1 MTQANMTEALT
12 TEALIKRLEEQH
24 QAYLTTFRQIH
35 EALAKTTSGQD
46 QPPSSLGP
54 PSPVTA
60 KTLETPSNVML
71 TRATTFPR
79 SVSPIPP
86 LSPTPNSPGLSVA
99 VTKRHR
105 RSFTEL
111 DGERPVTVQSSVL
124 TGDTDESDND
134 DELYVQTPLPSYKY
148 DYEDLRNHLK
158 SYTFKEHGEILLE
171 QVVYN
176 KRLLCPSL
184 FPEYPDEEKWHNSHY
199 SVFDVSTD
207 GAPLSRREAVKDGTT
222 SIDSAVW
229 QAIQDLNADPDSQR
243 PAVGRITIVREPSP
257 VMLGALHFANNKDFD
272 MDEIFQYLVEE
283 DKSTTH
289 ILNRSFSPDHRRQ
302 RTFIFEFDYFTIV
315 GDEVQPMPWQRSD
328 SAEKILRKG
337 EGHIPISRCSSVVA
351 LSLGGYPIRKLRNP
365 ARKARTRN
373 GFVYDPWAP
382 WQVLNIQCYPD
393 HKHSMDSHDS
403 TNHYVNGPEA
413 FLHTLLAE
421 FRDAQK
427 RFEDIYIKI
436 SKLVIPP
443 ADFMFNGDLRDKL
456 LFEDAEF
463 TYSRRYFWAY
473 QTLGLMNDSIKA
485 IMDAYE
491 DTFTDDVWEGRHKS
505 LWPMIDRDSHRNVY
519 WRKRM
524 AGLKK
529 EFDREIKNMF
539 KLYEEN
545 DDRRKEIRTLRDQL
559 FSGTSVLESRKSV
572 ELSAV
577 TILQGHN
584 IKLLTLVSI
593 FFLPLTFVTS
603 VFGMSNM
610 PSKIEFT
617 DFTITM
623 VAVCVPFFLL
633 IGSLNTTSG
642 MEFWRH
648 KWHIVLAWLFRNP
661 ELLLEDKPKPD
672 NGNNPDFRKKRTF
685 SATEATQAINI
696 RKAQTELRR
705 RSSISLSSIRSHNS
719 IKDQP
724 SASNT
729 PPQIEISS
737 EEIDISSPGV
747 NNENEM
753 RPKVVSHV
761 ISPIASTE
769 KREVGVERG
778 DERKRWWEVLR
789 RGRRRERKGVGE
801 DV

>member
-1 MTQANMTEALT
+1 MTGVLT
-12 TEALIKRLEEQH
+12 TEELLKRLDEQH
-24 QAYLTTFRQIH
+24 QAYLTTFRQVH
-35 EALAKTTSGQD
+35 EALAKTASGQH
-46 QPPSSLGP
+46 QVLSSP
-54 PSPVTA
+54 APTSPETA
-60 KTLETPSNVML
+60 ISHASPSNVML
-71 TRATTFPR
+71 TRASTFPR
-79 SVSPIPP
+79 PVSPKPP
-86 LSPTPNSPGLSVA
+86 LSPTPTSPGLSVA
-99 VTKRHR
+99 VPKRHR

-111 DGERPVTVQSSVL
+111 DGERPVTVHSSVL
-124 TGDTDESDND
+124 TGDSDESDND

-148 DYEDLRNHLK
+148 DYEDLRSHLK
-158 SYTFKEHGEILLE
+158 TYTFTEHGDVLLDT
-171 QVVYN
+171 VVHN
-176 KRLLCPSL
+176 KRLLYPSL
-184 FPEYPDEEKWHNSHY
+184 FPEYPDDERWHLSHY

-257 VMLGALHFANNKDFD
+257 VMLGALHLANNKDFD
-272 MDEIFQYLVEE
+272 VDELFQYLVEE
-283 DKSTTH
+283 DKSTAH
-289 ILNRSFSPDHRRQ
+289 IPGRSFSPDHRRQ
-302 RTFIFEFDYFTIV
+302 RSFVFEFDYFTIV

-351 LSLGGYPIRKLRNP
+351 LSLGGHPIRKLRNP
-365 ARKARTRN
+365 ARKARTQH

-403 TNHYVNGPEA
+403 TKHYVNGPEA

-427 RFEDIYIKI
+427 RFEDIYRKI
-436 SKLVIPP
+436 SKLVTPP
-443 ADFMFNGDLRDKL
+443 ADFMFSGNLRDKL
-456 LFEDAEF
+456 LFEDAQF

-491 DTFTDDVWEGRHKS
+491 DTFTDEVWEGKHKS
-505 LWPMIDRDSHRNVY
+505 LWPMIDQDSPRNVY

-524 AGLKK
+524 ANLKN
-529 EFDREIKNMF
+529 EFDREMKNLFKMF
-539 KLYEEN
+539 EEN

-610 PSKIEFT
+610 PNKIQFK
-617 DFTITM
+617 DFAITM

-642 MEFWRH
+642 MEFWRS
-648 KWHIVLAWLFRNP
+648 KWHIMLAWIFRNP
-661 ELLLEDKPKPD
+661 ELLLEETPKPD
-672 NGNNPDFRKKRTF
+672 NGNNPSEFRKKRTF
-685 SATEATQAINI
+685 SASEATQAINI
-696 RKAQTELRR
+696 RKAQVELRK
-705 RSSISLSSIRSHNS
+705 RSSISLSSI
-719 IKDQP
+719 KDQG
-724 SASNT
+724 SSSTSNL

-737 EEIDISSPGV
+737 EEISSGQAS
-747 NNENEM
+747 NNSTP
-753 RPKVVSHV
+753 PKGITHVVS
-761 ISPIASTE
+761 PITSTE
-769 KREVGVERG
+769 KKEKLAPRERG
-778 DERKRWWEVLR
+778 PSWWEKLR
-789 RGRRRERKGVGE
+789 ARRKKSNLGQEQNV
-801 DV
+801 

>member
-1 MTQANMTEALT
+1 MTQPISTEEL
-12 TEALIKRLEEQH
+12 LRQLDEQH

-35 EALAKTTSGQD
+35 EALAKTTCGNHQVLPTSSSS
-46 QPPSSLGP
+46 PS
-54 PSPVTA
+54 VTA
-60 KTLETPSNVML
+60 KTSAVGTVSNLML
-71 TRATTFPR
+71 TRASTFPR
-79 SVSPIPP
+79 PLTPVPP
-86 LSPTPNSPGLSVA
+86 FSPTPDSPRLSIA
-99 VTKRHR
+99 VPRRHR
-105 RSFTEL
+105 KSFTEL
-111 DGERPVTVQSSVL
+111 DGGRPVTIQSSV
-124 TGDTDESDND
+124 TGESDESDND
-134 DELYVQTPLPSYKY
+134 DDLYVQIPLPSYKY
-148 DYEDLRNHLK
+148 DYEDLRSHLK
-158 SYTFKEHGEILLE
+158 TYTFKEHGEELLKT
-171 QVVYN
+171 VVSN
-176 KRLLCPSL
+176 KRLLDPAL
-184 FPEYPDEEKWHNSHY
+184 FPKYPEDENWHHSHY

-207 GAPLSRREAVKDGTT
+207 GAPLSRREAVKDGTV

-229 QAIQDLNADPDSQR
+229 QAIQDLNADSNSQR
-243 PAVGRITIVREPSP
+243 PAVGRITVVREPSP
-257 VMLGALHFANNKDFD
+257 IMLGALHFANNKDFD

-283 DKSTTH
+283 DKSTAH
-289 ILNRSFSPDHRRQ
+289 MLNRSFSPDHRRQ
-302 RTFIFEFDYFTIV
+302 RTFVFEFDYFTIV

-365 ARKARTRN
+365 ARKARTQH

-382 WQVLNIQCYPD
+382 WQVLSIQCYPD

-413 FLHTLLAE
+413 FLNTLLAE

-505 LWPMIDRDSHRNVY
+505 LWPMIDHDSHRNVY

-524 AGLKK
+524 ATLKE
-529 EFDREIKNMF
+529 EFDREIKNML
-539 KLYEEN
+539 KLFEKN

-610 PSKIEFT
+610 GDEVQFT

-623 VAVCVPFFLL
+623 IAVCVPFFLL

-642 MEFWRH
+642 MEFWRR
-648 KWHIVLAWLFRNP
+648 KWHVVLAWLFRNP
-661 ELLLEDKPKPD
+661 ELLLEDSSPKRD

-685 SATEATQAINI
+685 SHNEATQAIEI

-705 RSSISLSSIRSHNS
+705 QSSISLSSMRNQERENDVAS
-719 IKDQP
+719 P
-724 SASNT
+724 SNT
-729 PPQIEISS
+729 PPQIEISG
-737 EEIDISSPGV
+737 EEINSHDGSIESTL
-747 NNENEM
+747 
-753 RPKVVSHV
+753 PKGMKHI
-761 ISPIASTE
+761 ISPTVPAE
-769 KREVGVERG
+769 KGEGSVEGPKRVSWWERLRVRRRK
-778 DERKRWWEVLR
+778 ERKRD
-789 RGRRRERKGVGE
+789 GE
-801 DV
+801 NV

>member
-1 MTQANMTEALT
+1 MTGVVT
-12 TEALIKRLEEQH
+12 TEELLKRLDEQH
-24 QAYLTTFRQIH
+24 QAYLTTFRQVH
-35 EALAKTTSGQD
+35 EALAKTAAAGQHQILTS
-46 QPPSSLGP
+46 PEPT
-54 PSPVTA
+54 SPGLANSHAPT
-60 KTLETPSNVML
+60 SNVML
-71 TRATTFPR
+71 TRSSTFPR
-79 SVSPIPP
+79 PSSPFPP
-86 LSPTPNSPGLSVA
+86 TAQTPTSPGLSVILP
-99 VTKRHR
+99 KRHR

-111 DGERPVTVQSSVL
+111 DGERPVTIHSSLL
-124 TGDTDESDND
+124 TGDSDDSGND
-134 DELYVQTPLPSYKY
+134 DELYVQAPLPSYTY

-158 SYTFKEHGEILLE
+158 TYTFKEHGGILLDT
-171 QVVYN
+171 VVHN
-176 KRLLCPSL
+176 KRLLYPSL
-184 FPEYPDEEKWHNSHY
+184 FPEYPEDERWHLSHY

-207 GAPLSRREAVKDGTT
+207 GAPLSRREVVKDGTT

-229 QAIQDLNADPDSQR
+229 QAIQDLNANPDSQR

-257 VMLGALHFANNKDFD
+257 VMLGALHLVNNKDFD
-272 MDEIFQYLVEE
+272 MDELFDYLVEE
-283 DKSTTH
+283 NITTAH
-289 ILNRSFSPDHRRQ
+289 IHGRAYSPDHRRQ
-302 RTFIFEFDYFTIV
+302 RTFVFEFDYFTIV
-315 GDEVQPMPWQRSD
+315 GDEIQPMPWQRSD
-328 SAEKILRKG
+328 SAEKIKRKG

-351 LSLGGYPIRKLRNP
+351 LSLGGNPIRKLRNP
-365 ARKARTRN
+365 ARKAKTQH

-403 TNHYVNGPEA
+403 TKHYVNGPEA

-427 RFEDIYIKI
+427 RFRDIQKKI
-436 SKLVIPP
+436 TTLVIPP

-463 TYSRRYFWAY
+463 TYSRRYFWAF

-485 IMDAYE
+485 IIHAYE
-491 DTFTDDVWEGRHKS
+491 ETFTDDVWQGKHKS
-505 LWPMIDRDSHRNVY
+505 MWPMIDQDSHRNIY
-519 WRKRM
+519 Y
-524 AGLKK
+524 LKK
-529 EFDREIKNMF
+529 MANLKPEFEREIKNMLN
-539 KLYEEN
+539 LYEEN

-572 ELSAV
+572 ELSGV

-610 PSKIEFT
+610 PSEGFK

-642 MEFWRH
+642 MEFWRS
-648 KWHIVLAWLFRNP
+648 KWHKLLAWVFRNP
-661 ELLLEDKPKPD
+661 ALLLDEAPKPD
-672 NGNNPDFRKKRTF
+672 NGNNPGDFRKKRTF

-696 RKAQTELRR
+696 RKAQIHQR
-705 RSSISLSSIRSHNS
+705 RSRSSLSLSSLRDH
-719 IKDQP
+719 KDKDK
-724 SASNT
+724 SRTSVSTT

-737 EEIDISSPGV
+737 EEINSGNVSEKSSDP
-747 NNENEM
+747 
-753 RPKVVSHV
+753 PKTVTHV
-761 ISPIASTE
+761 MSPITPTGRMDKPAQ
-769 KREVGVERG
+769 RESG
-778 DERKRWWEVLR
+778 
-789 RGRRRERKGVGE
+789 RGRSWWDRLAKRRRKEGVGQE
-801 DV
+801 GNV